1 MEINDFITSL
11 KNKYNYSDEM
21 VSLLQKTIPALIT
34 YYGEDKKNII
44 YGALNDCEIHI
55 QKENENAEE
64 YLNQYFGTDKK
75 WDIPFLGGAFQ
86 DTELFVKDNR
96 VHSKSIIFIKTE
108 FLRRYKPFDFGDD
121 EKVSS
126 IIHELCHA
134 IKGYGRIKVENGQVI
149 TQTGL
154 MTDIH
159 PYNPNT
165 NSFEDAISS
174 NTGLE
179 EALNS
184 YDEAEIMSIITG
196 VPHEFG
202 AYKGMTQIAR
212 MLMEH
217 KELADVIKRCQFNG
231 SDEWKEFLGKENAD
245 LLIQNFEDWVNVLY
259 SSPAELMND
268 KLGLMAKMETAMNN
282 LATFAKSYSTP
293 TEVAEFKQ
301 ARTIADQKT
310 IQMIQQTIMYNSQT
324 NQFEQIEQIEQ
335 SYRKSL

>member
-1 MEINDFITSL
+1 MEINEFITSL

-21 VSLLQKTIPALIT
+21 VSLLQKAIPALIT
-34 YYGEDKKNII
+34 YYGEDKRNII

-64 YLNQYFGTDKK
+64 YLNQYFGIDKK

-96 VHSKSIIFIKTE
+96 VHLKSIIFIKTE
-108 FLRRYKPFDFGDD
+108 FLRRYNPFDFEDD
-121 EKVSS
+121 EKVAI

-134 IKGYGRIKVENGQVI
+134 VKGYGRIKVENGQVI

-154 MTDIH
+154 ITEIH

-165 NSFEDAISS
+165 NSFDDSIST

-184 YDEAEIMSIITG
+184 YDEAEIMTIMTG

-202 AYKGMTQIAR
+202 AYKGMTQVIR
-212 MLMEH
+212 VLMEH
-217 KELADVIKRCQFNG
+217 KELADIIKKCQFTG
-231 SDEWKEFLGKENAD
+231 SDDWKEFLGKENAEF
-245 LLIQNFEDWVNVLY
+245 LIQNFEDWISVLY
-259 SSPAELMND
+259 SSPADLLND
-268 KLGLMAKMETAMNN
+268 KLGLIEKMNTASNN
-282 LATFAKSYSTP
+282 LARFVKNYSTP

-301 ARTIADQKT
+301 ARTIADKKN
-310 IQMIQQTIMYNSQT
+310 IELIQQTIMYNNQT
-324 NQFEQIEQIEQ
+324 NQFEQIEQ
-335 SYRKSL
+335 SSGKSL